1 MDIEQMRWE
10 IMMAYPDSEKWRIK
24 CQWMSDHQVV
34 AIYKSIRNRNKKKT
48 NKPANP
54 GFEQLKFDLGSLM

>member
-1 MDIEQMRWE
+1 LDIEQMRWE

-34 AIYKSIRNRNKKKT
+34 AIYKSIRNRKSKPKT
-48 NKPANP
+48 PQKDP
-54 GFEQLKFDLGSLM
+54 GFEQIKFDLGSLM